1 MKETHPVKV
10 FEASVVVAATRHEA
24 FTLWTQPEEMRRYW
38 SMFDEVVQLDPKR
51 YAFRAHRD
59 GQQYEILA
67 EVMLEIPGR
76 RIAWRT
82 TSGPESSGVVC
93 FESEPDSKTRITV
106 KLRYTPDEGW
116 HRPELV
122 EERTRAGLEGFR
134 QRVEETAATK
144 SKPGA

>member
-1 MKETHPVKV
+1 MKEVSPVKV
-10 FEASVVVAATRHEA
+10 FEASVVVAASRHDA
-24 FTLWTQPEEMRRYW
+24 FVLWTQPEEMRRYW
-38 SMFDEVVQLDPKR
+38 SMFDEVQQIDPKR
-51 YAFRAHRD
+51 YAFRVHRD
-59 GQQYEILA
+59 GQEFEILA

-106 KLRYTPDEGW
+106 KLRYTPDEAW

-134 QRVEETAATK
+134 ERVEVANA
-144 SKPGA
+144 SKAKQGA